1 MLFHTGKLR
10 LLAVATTMLASM
22 SFISAASAAGPT
34 YALVQ
39 INQQALFFNL
49 MNKGA
54 QDAAKASGKDLVIFN
69 SNDNP
74 VAQNDAIEN
83 YIQQGVKG
91 ILVAAIDVNGIMPAV
106 KEAAAANIP
115 VIAIDAVLPAGPQAA
130 QVGVDN
136 IEGGRIIGQYF
147 VDYVQKEM
155 GGQARLG
162 IVGALN
168 SAIQNQWQKGFE
180 ETLWDTANQLRGS
193 VESSEYKHVVLS
205 LVFLKFISDKFEAR
219 RAALIKDGK
228 EAFVDMDVFYQQD
241 NIFYLPEETRWSF
254 IQAHAKQDDIAVLI
268 DTALS
273 TIEKRNPSLQGA
285 LPDNYFSRQNLEV
298 KKLASLID
306 SIENIDTLADECHLS
321 EEDLVGRVY
330 EYFLG
335 KFAALFPLR
344 VGE

>member
-1 MLFHTGKLR
+1 MMLFHTGKLR

-115 VIAIDAVLPAGPQAA
+115 VIAIDAVLPAGLQAA

-168 SAIQNQWQKGFE
+168 SAIQNQRQKGFE
-180 ETLWDTANQLRGS
+180 ETLKSNPKNVQDKAMTAAENLITGNPDLTAIYATGEPALLGAIAAVENQGRQKDIKVFGWDLTAKAISGIDGGY
-193 VESSEYKHVVLS
+193 VTAVL
-205 LVFLKFISDKFEAR
+205 
-219 RAALIKDGK
+219 
-228 EAFVDMDVFYQQD
+228 QQD
-241 NIFYLPEETRWSF
+241 PEKMGAE
-254 IQAHAKQDDIAVLI
+254 
-268 DTALS
+268 AL
-273 TIEKRNPSLQGA
+273 NA
-285 LPDNYFSRQNLEV
+285 LN
-298 KKLASLID
+298 
-306 SIENIDTLADECHLS
+306 SIT
-321 EEDLVGRVY
+321 
-330 EYFLG
+330 LG
-335 KFAALFPLR
+335 KTVPKTILVPATVVTKANVDSYRPLFK
-344 VGE
+344 

>member
-1 MLFHTGKLR
+1 MMLFHTGNLR
-10 LLAVATTMLASM
+10 FLAVATTMLASM

-136 IEGGRIIGQYF
+136 MNYRSI
-147 VDYVQKEM
+147 
-155 GGQARLG
+155 
-162 IVGALN
+162 
-168 SAIQNQWQKGFE
+168 
-180 ETLWDTANQLRGS
+180 LRGLRAERNGRPGATGYS
-193 VESSEYKHVVLS
+193 
-205 LVFLKFISDKFEAR
+205 R
-219 RAALIKDGK
+219 RAEFGHSEPAAERVRRDA
-228 EAFVDMDVFYQQD
+228 E
-241 NIFYLPEETRWSF
+241 
-254 IQAHAKQDDIAVLI
+254 KQ
-268 DTALS
+268 
-273 TIEKRNPSLQGA
+273 
-285 LPDNYFSRQNLEV
+285 
-298 KKLASLID
+298 
-306 SIENIDTLADECHLS
+306 S
-321 EEDLVGRVY
+321 EDYYR
-330 EYFLG
+330 
-335 KFAALFPLR
+335 
-344 VGE
+344 

>member
-1 MLFHTGKLR
+1 MMLFHTGKLR
-10 LLAVATTMLASM
+10 FLAVATTMLASM

-168 SAIQNQWQKGFE
+168 SAIQNLRQKGFE
-180 ETLWDTANQLRGS
+180 DTLKSNPKITIANVVDGQNVQDKAMTAAENLITGNPDLTAIYATGEPALLGAIAAVENQGRQKDIKVFGWDLTAMAISGIDGGY
-193 VESSEYKHVVLS
+193 VTAVL
-205 LVFLKFISDKFEAR
+205 
-219 RAALIKDGK
+219 
-228 EAFVDMDVFYQQD
+228 QQD
-241 NIFYLPEETRWSF
+241 PEKMGAE
-254 IQAHAKQDDIAVLI
+254 
-268 DTALS
+268 ALNALNS
-273 TIEKRNPSLQGA
+273 ITSGKTVPKTILVPATVVTKAN
-285 LPDNYFSRQNLEV
+285 V
-298 KKLASLID
+298 D
-306 SIENIDTLADECHLS
+306 SY
-321 EEDLVGRVY
+321 RP
-330 EYFLG
+330 
-335 KFAALFPLR
+335 LFK
-344 VGE
+344 

>member
-1 MLFHTGKLR
+1 MMLFHTGKLR
-10 LLAVATTMLASM
+10 FLAVATTMLASM

-54 QDAAKASGKDLVIFN
+54 QDAAKASGKD
-69 SNDNP
+69 DNP

-168 SAIQNQWQKGFE
+168 SAIQNQRQKGFE
-180 ETLWDTANQLRGS
+180 ETLKSNPKITIANVVDGQNVQDKAMTAAENLITGNPDLTAIYATGEPALLGAIAAVENQGRQKDIKVFGWDLTAKAISGMDGGY
-193 VESSEYKHVVLS
+193 VTAVL
-205 LVFLKFISDKFEAR
+205 
-219 RAALIKDGK
+219 
-228 EAFVDMDVFYQQD
+228 QQD
-241 NIFYLPEETRWSF
+241 PEKMGAE
-254 IQAHAKQDDIAVLI
+254 
-268 DTALS
+268 ALNALNS
-273 TIEKRNPSLQGA
+273 ITSGKTVPKTILVPATVVTKAN
-285 LPDNYFSRQNLEV
+285 V
-298 KKLASLID
+298 D
-306 SIENIDTLADECHLS
+306 SY
-321 EEDLVGRVY
+321 RP
-330 EYFLG
+330 
-335 KFAALFPLR
+335 LFK
-344 VGE
+344 

>member
-1 MLFHTGKLR
+1 MMLFHTGKLR
-10 LLAVATTMLASM
+10 FLAVATTMLASM

-168 SAIQNQWQKGFE
+168 SAIQNQRQKGFE
-180 ETLWDTANQLRGS
+180 ETLKSNPKITIANVVDGQNVQDKAMTAAENLITGNPDLTAIYATGEPALLGAIAAVENRG
-193 VESSEYKHVVLS
+193 
-205 LVFLKFISDKFEAR
+205 
-219 RAALIKDGK
+219 AAEG
-228 EAFVDMDVFYQQD
+228 Y
-241 NIFYLPEETRWSF
+241 
-254 IQAHAKQDDIAVLI
+254 
-268 DTALS
+268 
-273 TIEKRNPSLQGA
+273 
-285 LPDNYFSRQNLEV
+285 
-298 KKLASLID
+298 
-306 SIENIDTLADECHLS
+306 
-321 EEDLVGRVY
+321 
-330 EYFLG
+330 
-335 KFAALFPLR
+335 
-344 VGE
+344 

>member
-1 MLFHTGKLR
+1 MMLFHTGKLR
-10 LLAVATTMLASM
+10 LLTVATTMLASM

-130 QVGVDN
+130 QVGVDKLA
-136 IEGGRIIGQYF
+136 F
-147 VDYVQKEM
+147 VLLSSKTPGERCI
-155 GGQARLG
+155 ARR
-162 IVGALN
+162 
-168 SAIQNQWQKGFE
+168 S
-180 ETLWDTANQLRGS
+180 
-193 VESSEYKHVVLS
+193 VLS
-205 LVFLKFISDKFEAR
+205 VRCPRYGRCSPVSRWIRPAAR
-219 RAALIKDGK
+219 MKPGWLSSTTK
-228 EAFVDMDVFYQQD
+228 
-241 NIFYLPEETRWSF
+241 
-254 IQAHAKQDDIAVLI
+254 VL
-268 DTALS
+268 
-273 TIEKRNPSLQGA
+273 RN
-285 LPDNYFSRQNLEV
+285 SR
-298 KKLASLID
+298 
-306 SIENIDTLADECHLS
+306 
-321 EEDLVGRVY
+321 
-330 EYFLG
+330 
-335 KFAALFPLR
+335 
-344 VGE
+344 

>member
-1 MLFHTGKLR
+1 MMLFNTGKLR
-10 LLAVATTMLASM
+10 FIAIATTMLASV
-22 SFISAASAAGPT
+22 SFISTASAAAPT

-168 SAIQNQWQKGFE
+168 SAIQNQRQKGFE
-180 ETLWDTANQLRGS
+180 ETLKSNPKITIANVVDGQNVQDKAMTAAENLITGNPDLTAIYATGEPALLGAIAAVENQGRQKYIKVFGWDLTAKAISGIDGGY
-193 VESSEYKHVVLS
+193 VTAVL
-205 LVFLKFISDKFEAR
+205 
-219 RAALIKDGK
+219 
-228 EAFVDMDVFYQQD
+228 QQD
-241 NIFYLPEETRWSF
+241 PEKMGAE
-254 IQAHAKQDDIAVLI
+254 
-268 DTALS
+268 ALKALNS
-273 TIEKRNPSLQGA
+273 ITSGKTVPKTILVPATVVTKANVDSYRSL
-285 LPDNYFSRQNLEV
+285 F
-298 KKLASLID
+298 K
-306 SIENIDTLADECHLS
+306 
-321 EEDLVGRVY
+321 
-330 EYFLG
+330 
-335 KFAALFPLR
+335 
-344 VGE
+344 

>member
-1 MLFHTGKLR
+1 M
-10 LLAVATTMLASM
+10 
-22 SFISAASAAGPT
+22 
-34 YALVQ
+34 
-39 INQQALFFNL
+39 
-49 MNKGA
+49 
-54 QDAAKASGKDLVIFN
+54 AKA
-69 SNDNP
+69 
-74 VAQNDAIEN
+74 
-83 YIQQGVKG
+83 
-91 ILVAAIDVNGIMPAV
+91 PA
-106 KEAAAANIP
+106 KKA
-115 VIAIDAVLPAGPQAA
+115 
-130 QVGVDN
+130 
-136 IEGGRIIGQYF
+136 
-147 VDYVQKEM
+147 
-155 GGQARLG
+155 
-162 IVGALN
+162 
-168 SAIQNQWQKGFE
+168 QKGFE

-219 RAALIKDGK
+219 REALIKEGK

-321 EEDLVGRVY
+321 EDDLVGRVY

-335 KFAALFPLR
+335 KFAALFHLR
-344 VGE
+344 VGEYFHAAK